1 MLFNLVISIVA
12 IAQCDAFAFSSPNH
26 RHPVHRRPYATAPM
40 LSLSHS
46 DSGMHLLDTEHPSTP
61 TANQHTSQMWE
72 LGLLIDS
79 NPKLPLEYT
88 TRCINQVVGISD
100 ADSLEVVTQAYRHGI
115 ALIEELPF
123 DIAVSYKTELEKRG
137 ISCEMVPA
145 EDGEEAAP
153 RTSLEDS
160 SDLWELGLLRN
171 AQYSRERTSR
181 CLCQVVGISES
192 DAFEATSQAYRLGVA
207 LIDEFHSE
215 HVEYFAAELTRL
227 GIAVCVVPAGDE

>member
-1 MLFNLVISIVA
+1 
-12 IAQCDAFAFSSPNH
+12 
-26 RHPVHRRPYATAPM
+26 
-40 LSLSHS
+40 
-46 DSGMHLLDTEHPSTP
+46 
-61 TANQHTSQMWE
+61 MWE
-72 LGLLIDS
+72 LGLFIDS
-79 NPKLPLEYT
+79 KPKLPLEYT

-123 DIAVSYKTELEKRG
+123 DIAVSYKTELERRG

-160 SDLWELGLLRN
+160 SDVWELGLLRN
-171 AQYSRERTSR
+171 AHYSREHTSR
-181 CLCQVVGISES
+181 CLCQVVGLSES

-207 LIDEFHSE
+207 LIDEFHLE
-215 HVEYFAAELTRL
+215 HVEYLAAELTRL

>member
-1 MLFNLVISIVA
+1 MLFNVIISIAA
-12 IAQCDAFAFSSPNH
+12 IAQSHVFAFSSPNH
-26 RHPVHRRPYATAPM
+26 RHPVHKQPYPYATAPMPM

-46 DSGMHLLDTEHPSTP
+46 DSGMHLLDS
-61 TANQHTSQMWE
+61 QHTPQMWE
-72 LGLLIDS
+72 LGLFIDS
-79 NPKLPLEYT
+79 KPKLPLEYT

-123 DIAVSYKTELEKRG
+123 DIAVSYKTELERRG

-160 SDLWELGLLRN
+160 SDVWELGLLRN
-171 AQYSRERTSR
+171 AHYSREHTSR
-181 CLCQVVGISES
+181 CLCQVVGLSES

>member
-1 MLFNLVISIVA
+1 MLFNVIISIVA
-12 IAQCDAFAFSSPNH
+12 IAHSHVFAFSSPNH
-26 RHPVHRRPYATAPM
+26 RRPVHKPYPYATAPAPM
-40 LSLSHS
+40 LSHS

-123 DIAVSYKTELEKRG
+123 DIAVSYKKELERRG

-145 EDGEEAAP
+145 EEAAP

-160 SDLWELGLLRN
+160 SDVWELGLLRN
-171 AQYSRERTSR
+171 AHYSREHTSR

-215 HVEYFAAELTRL
+215 HVEYFVAELTRL
-227 GIAVCVVPAGDE
+227 GIAVCVVPADDE

>member
-12 IAQCDAFAFSSPNH
+12 IAQSHVFAFSSPNH
-26 RHPVHRRPYATAPM
+26 RRPVHRRPYPYATAPMPM

-46 DSGMHLLDTEHPSTP
+46 DSGMHLLDS
-61 TANQHTSQMWE
+61 QHTPQMWE
-72 LGLLIDS
+72 LGLFIDS
-79 NPKLPLEYT
+79 KPKLPLEYT

-123 DIAVSYKTELEKRG
+123 DIAVSYKTELERRG

-160 SDLWELGLLRN
+160 SDVWELGLLRN
-171 AQYSRERTSR
+171 AHYSREHTSR
-181 CLCQVVGISES
+181 CLCQVVGLSES

-207 LIDEFHSE
+207 LIDEFHLE
-215 HVEYFAAELTRL
+215 HVEYLAAELTRL